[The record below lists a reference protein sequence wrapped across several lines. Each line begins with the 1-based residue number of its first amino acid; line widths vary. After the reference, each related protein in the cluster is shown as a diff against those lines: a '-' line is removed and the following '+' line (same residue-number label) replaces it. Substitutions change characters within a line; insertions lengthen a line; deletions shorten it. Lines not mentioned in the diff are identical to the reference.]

1 MDPALPTNEASSSA
15 SPRLR
20 RSCRRSRRFSSPAW
34 SAWPRHFSRDIQ
46 NPSFSLRVFWGITE
60 LLRHAYSFIFYI
72 CMLTIQICIS
82 ARGVCVQLWYRCLQN
97 GFTGLSSNWL
107 ILGPTTELRQNR
119 QKQRWLPTWEHH
131 PVIRPTDPE
140 NEAALAP
147 YIGPACSLVTYEYH
161 FRYLNMFG
169 ELIIIVWI
177 TNISINHYIS
187 YNYSNHCICLH
198 NESMLSLHISPLL
211 LQGACAFPPQ
221 ITCVPAA
228 TFWSRN
234 LSTAWIPPVRST
246 VKPLQVGELNPEPA
260 ASCAVFWNARVDKWH
275 NQVWCIGF

>member
-1 MDPALPTNEASSSA
+1 MDGRIGLHQHQIATQQGKRATNGASSSA

-46 NPSFSLRVFWGITE
+46 NLTPWTRKSIIFFTGLLGNHRIIETHLFIYILHMHANYTNMYFSSWSV
-60 LLRHAYSFIFYI
+60 
-72 CMLTIQICIS
+72 C
-82 ARGVCVQLWYRCLQN
+82 VCVQLWYRCLQD

-107 ILGPTTELRQNR
+107 ILGPTAELRQNR

-169 ELIIIVWI
+169 ELIIIVWK
-177 TNISINHYIS
+177 TNSSINGNPHRTIGKT
-187 YNYSNHCICLH
+187 CIKDVH
-198 NESMLSLHISPLL
+198 FVLL
-211 LQGACAFPPQ
+211 RF
-221 ITCVPAA
+221 
-228 TFWSRN
+228 
-234 LSTAWIPPVRST
+234 IPSFD
-246 VKPLQVGELNPEPA
+246 L
-260 ASCAVFWNARVDKWH
+260 
-275 NQVWCIGF
+275 